1 MRHNMFWASLIALS
15 SLVLTGLVVTDADA
29 DIVEFDFNNN
39 TAFDGASPGTEFS
52 ATGVTD
58 TVIVTLV
65 DVFAPEIVDNMLT
78 GNTVTATTS
87 IPNGGGL
94 GVNGPLSNGDFET
107 FAGGNGGGV
116 SSEGNQFNVG
126 EGVVLSFDTDV
137 IIDEFDFQ
145 SFEAGSGFVVSV
157 AGGPSLTLG
166 QVQSPETNDFADPFS
181 GLVIA
186 AGTNITFEA
195 FGPSN
200 PDQTPDAFTD
210 IRISEILVDTNVA
223 VPEPSSLALLGLL
236 GGLVAIRRRR

>member
-1 MRHNMFWASLIALS
+1 MRLHKFLLAAIATLS
-15 SLVLTGLVVTDADA
+15 VAATAKA
-29 DIVEFDFNNN
+29 DIVVFDFNNG
-39 TAFDGASPGTEFS
+39 TAFDGNAGPGTVFS
-52 ATGVTD
+52 ATGDTD
-58 TVIVTLV
+58 TVVVTLV

-78 GNTVTATTS
+78 GNTVTAATS

-94 GVNGPLSNGDFET
+94 GVNGPLSNGDFAT
-107 FAGGNGGGV
+107 FAGGMGGGV

-137 IIDEFDFQ
+137 VIDEFDFQ

-166 QVQSPETNDFADPFS
+166 EVQSPTTNDFADPFS

-210 IRISEILVDTNVA
+210 IRISEILVHTNV
-223 VPEPSSLALLGLL
+223 VPEPSSVALLGLL
-236 GGLVAIRRRR
+236 GGLVAVRRRR